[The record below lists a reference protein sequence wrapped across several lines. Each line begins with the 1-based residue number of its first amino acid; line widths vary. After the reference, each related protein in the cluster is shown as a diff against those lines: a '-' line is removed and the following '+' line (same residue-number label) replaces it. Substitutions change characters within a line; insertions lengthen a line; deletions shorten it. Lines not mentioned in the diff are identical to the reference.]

1 MWQQWQLKKIFG
13 EVLWVS
19 HFPILMAPTQAQE
32 SILSFILI
40 LKWWLIDK
48 CLQSKSYN
56 PSQDVYNFK
65 GLKMRVTGFGTK
77 INNPWDRDLFSSKSC
92 RHSWKWSEQCGK
104 VTVVKIWSLRTR
116 ISHQWAQSHAL
127 DQEYHCMT
135 FKANWCCKG
144 RKVLLTRLGAQNR
157 DMSMVLK
164 FSYWIQSTRASSR
177 LMRDSTSGLFKV
189 G

>member
-1 MWQQWQLKKIFG
+1 MWQQRQLKKIFG

-65 GLKMRVTGFGTK
+65 GLKMRVTGFRTK
-77 INNPWDRDLFSSKSC
+77 IIIPGTGICLVARAADIPGNDPSSVEKS
-92 RHSWKWSEQCGK
+92 Q
-104 VTVVKIWSLRTR
+104 L
-116 ISHQWAQSHAL
+116 
-127 DQEYHCMT
+127 
-135 FKANWCCKG
+135 
-144 RKVLLTRLGAQNR
+144 
-157 DMSMVLK
+157 
-164 FSYWIQSTRASSR
+164 
-177 LMRDSTSGLFKV
+177 
-189 G
+189 